1 VDPGEREDRTRW
13 IRDGALWI
21 ALLAALVRACA
32 IRGDLAIDEIW
43 SWWFVQNAIARLT
56 DIFALRHDN
65 NHILNTIVMYALG
78 PDVPGIA
85 YRIPAAIASTGAVWC
100 ASRIA
105 AWRSGPLAG
114 GTACLL
120 VGASYLMILYGT
132 EARGYAY
139 LVLCAYVSWLCL
151 LRAEAD
157 GRRGY
162 AIAFAIAASLGF
174 LAHLTFVY
182 CYVGFLV
189 WTSCQYRSPRFRLLL
204 AAQLLPLATA
214 VSLYLFFMRGMEIGG
229 GRDTTWLSAIAATL
243 SLVAGG
249 PQRGAGASIAASLVA
264 IVLAVAW
271 WREWR
276 RDRAIAA
283 TYLAIILLAPATVLL
298 LSGHPLV
305 YPRYFLVPIAF
316 ALLVISD
323 WIAGWWSSSRPWRAA
338 VTAVGLLYLVGNGQW
353 TARLLDHGRGD
364 YSRAILWMASRG
376 PDRDQTVG
384 GNHGFRNGMVFDYYG
399 PRLGSAASRL
409 RYLEP
414 RDVPRQGTDWKIVQD
429 FEGDDAPP
437 DAIRD
442 RYGNAYHRDR
452 VFRHHRLTGYNWWL
466 YRRSESSPPEQRR
479 E

>member
-1 VDPGEREDRTRW
+1 VDAGEREDRTRW
-13 IRDGALWI
+13 IRYGALWI
-21 ALLAALVRACA
+21 ALLAGLVRACA

-120 VGASYLMILYGT
+120 VGASYLMTLYGT

-139 LVLCAYVSWLCL
+139 LVLCAYVAWLCL
-151 LRAEAD
+151 LRAEAG

-162 AIAFAIAASLGF
+162 AIAFSIAASLGF

-182 CYVGFLV
+182 CYAGFLV
-189 WTSCQYRSPRFRLLL
+189 FTVCRVRSPRFRLLL
-204 AAQLLPLATA
+204 AAHALPFATA
-214 VSLYLFFMRGMEIGG
+214 LWLSLYFVRGMEIGG
-229 GRDTTWLSAIAATL
+229 GRETTWPSAITATL

-249 PQRGAGASIAASLVA
+249 PQRGAGAWISALLVA
-264 IVLAVAW
+264 ILLAAGL
-271 WREWR
+271 WREWK
-276 RDRAIAA
+276 RDRATAA
-283 TYLAIILLAPATVLL
+283 SYLAIILIAPATVLL
-298 LSGHPLV
+298 LTEHPLV
-305 YPRYFLVPIAF
+305 YPRYFLMPIAF

-323 WIAGWWSSSRPWRAA
+323 WIAEGWRSGQPARAA
-338 VTAVGLLYLVGNGQW
+338 WIAIGLLYLIGSGQW

-376 PDRDQTVG
+376 ADRDQTVSG
-384 GNHGFRNGMVFDYYG
+384 DHAFRNGMVFDYYA
-399 PRLGSAASRL
+399 PRLGIATSRL

-414 RDVPRQGTDWKIVQD
+414 RDVPRQGTDWKIVHD
-429 FEGDDAPP
+429 FEGDDPPP

-442 RYGNAYHRDR
+442 RYANAYHRDR
-452 VFRHHRLTGYNWWL
+452 VFRHHSLTGYNWWL
-466 YRRSESSPPEQRR
+466 YRRSESSRPEQRR